1 MKQYEYFAADY
12 RTGKKQLK
20 RDFARDTVA
29 LFENENAT
37 LNDMREGRKA
47 LKAKYKADKRTLKK
61 ESKRLEKD
69 FRKDFGMFRRP
80 IMADIFDFFEEA
92 RAVPNGRTPFNDE
105 IKIEKDIVYKTID
118 GKQLLMDIYYPS
130 HPIEGKAP
138 CVMDIPGG
146 GWMIHNRL
154 RRDGYAR
161 CFAAMGAVV
170 AVIDHRLCPE
180 VFFPKDLEDC
190 VYAYNFLCDNA
201 VRFGIDKDNI
211 TVTGDSSGGH
221 LAASL
226 GIAATDEEYAKSLA
240 ISTPSTKPSGLI
252 FVSGA
257 FSFEVMYRI
266 PLTNTLIVRY
276 VSGQKSRKAFRNWK
290 FYKQTNPYEY
300 LNANLPPCYNSGG
313 MTDFLCLGEAKRMGE
328 ALSKAGVKNEY
339 TVGKNLFR
347 SDHCYVLRFPF
358 APARKDALKLYDWYF
373 RTQKDRGVDLSD
385 GFERVKKFMTQYKK
399 ALKGEI
405 EC

>member
-154 RRDGYAR
+154 R
-161 CFAAMGAVV
+161 
-170 AVIDHRLCPE
+170 P
-180 VFFPKDLEDC
+180 
-190 VYAYNFLCDNA
+190 
-201 VRFGIDKDNI
+201 
-211 TVTGDSSGGH
+211 
-221 LAASL
+221 
-226 GIAATDEEYAKSLA
+226 
-240 ISTPSTKPSGLI
+240 
-252 FVSGA
+252 
-257 FSFEVMYRI
+257 
-266 PLTNTLIVRY
+266 
-276 VSGQKSRKAFRNWK
+276 
-290 FYKQTNPYEY
+290 
-300 LNANLPPCYNSGG
+300 
-313 MTDFLCLGEAKRMGE
+313 
-328 ALSKAGVKNEY
+328 
-339 TVGKNLFR
+339 
-347 SDHCYVLRFPF
+347 
-358 APARKDALKLYDWYF
+358 
-373 RTQKDRGVDLSD
+373 
-385 GFERVKKFMTQYKK
+385 
-399 ALKGEI
+399 
-405 EC
+405 